1 MNQISII
8 GLGWLG
14 LPLYYHLAKLGY
26 LCKGSTTSIS
36 KRGKLTLEG
45 VHCHLLEL
53 NENEIKGDIASCLQN
68 CDTLILNT
76 PPGLRRNPHGNYVG
90 KMERLLPYIEKF
102 KIKNVLFVSSTSVYE
117 DTVEFQEISNSTLP
131 NATSNVGSQII
142 KVEQLLQKNPHFST
156 TILRFAGLVDADR
169 HPARMM
175 SQRPQVRNAKAPVNL
190 IHREDCINIISE
202 IIKQNK
208 WGEIYNAAY
217 PMHVNKK
224 EYYNRVCENLGFDTP
239 NFVEDA
245 LSKGK
250 LIDGAETVKELNT
263 TYKYVI

>member
-14 LPLYYHLAKLGY
+14 LPLYYHLSKLGY

-36 KRGKLTLEG
+36 KREKLTLDG

-53 NENEIKGDIASCLQN
+53 NENEIKGNIVSCLQGSEI
-68 CDTLILNT
+68 LILNT
-76 PPGLRRNPHGNYVG
+76 PPGLRKNPHSNYVG
-90 KMERLLPYIEKF
+90 KIERLLPHIEKF
-102 KIKNVLFVSSTSVYE
+102 KIKKVLFVSSTSVYE
-117 DTVEFQEISNSTLP
+117 DTAEFQEIYNDSPP
-131 NATSNVGSQII
+131 NATSNVGSQIV
-142 KVEQLLQKNPHFST
+142 KVEQLLRKNPHFST

-175 SQRPQVRNAKAPVNL
+175 SQRPQVKNANAPVNL
-190 IHREDCINIISE
+190 IHRQDCICIISE

-208 WGEIYNAAY
+208 WGEIFNAAY
-217 PMHVNKK
+217 PMRVNKK
-224 EYYNRVCENLGFDTP
+224 EYYNRVCQNLGFNAP
-239 NFVEDA
+239 NFVEDVS
-245 LSKGK
+245 SKGK